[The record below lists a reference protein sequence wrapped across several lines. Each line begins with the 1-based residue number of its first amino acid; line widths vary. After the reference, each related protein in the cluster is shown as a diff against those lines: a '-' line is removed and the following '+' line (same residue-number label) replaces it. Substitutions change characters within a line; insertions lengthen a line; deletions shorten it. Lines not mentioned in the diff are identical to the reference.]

1 MLTARWMMVSVTDLI
16 LVLPKTQNTTV
27 RVYCDRSLNR
37 ISETGK
43 KYDFSFHPACETG
56 WLSLKGSPEC
66 FISRIMLFIAFSVT
80 CQNRWRSKKS
90 VPSYLLFVGF
100 WNCRERFV
108 TNWWIVAEHKCMPT
122 FTIKITYACD
132 IFCSTMV
139 VNHQTV
145 RIWNCWEGIRNET
158 LQNINFSQ
166 HLDIFS
172 NLLQNRQQF

>member
-1 MLTARWMMVSVTDLI
+1 MKTRRCWPQVEWWSKLPIWSRFCRRFRIQEPESIAIVRWIGFL
-16 LVLPKTQNTTV
+16 KQ
-27 RVYCDRSLNR
+27 
-37 ISETGK
+37 E

-108 TNWWIVAEHKCMPT
+108 TNWWIVAEHKCVPT
-122 FTIKITYACD
+122 FTIKTTYACD

-139 VNHQTV
+139 VNNQTV
-145 RIWNCWEGIRNET
+145 RIWKFGIVERV
-158 LQNINFSQ
+158 
-166 HLDIFS
+166 
-172 NLLQNRQQF
+172 